1 MICANHFSGI
11 CNPGT
16 LMVAKIAAVT
26 EMEQLVELEF
36 ATSLM
41 ANARVK
47 LLLEEQQMEAS
58 VKSAWMD
65 ILDCQP
71 TRCSAAMGVAV
82 TWEEVSMLQDK
93 TLFVTRKMGSVDV
106 GTE

>member
-1 MICANHFSGI
+1 MICANPFSGI

-16 LMVAKIAAVT
+16 LMAAKIVAVT

-36 ATSLM
+36 VTSLM
-41 ANARVK
+41 ANALVK
-47 LLLEEQQMEAS
+47 LPLEEQQMEES

-71 TRCSAAMGVAV
+71 TRCSAAMGVV
-82 TWEEVSMLQDK
+82 VIWEEATMLQDR
-93 TLFVTRKMGSVDV
+93 TLYVTRKMGSVDV